1 MKTKLCLTIFAAAA
15 ALQLAPLTFAQANDD
30 QGGWQRHGRRARLLA
45 NLSSDERIKLR
56 AANQKAMADP
66 AVQAAKERAK
76 QAMKDF
82 RSLKRAAL
90 LRADPTLQ
98 PILDK
103 IPERGGKQDS

>member
-1 MKTKLCLTIFAAAA
+1 MKTKFFLTVFVTIA
-15 ALQLAPLTFAQANDD
+15 ALQLAPASFAQANDD
-30 QGGWQRHGRRARLLA
+30 QAGFQRHGRRAHLLA
-45 NLSSDERIKLR
+45 NLSADERMKLR

>member
-15 ALQLAPLTFAQANDD
+15 ALQLAPLTFAQAKDD
-30 QGGWQRHGRRARLLA
+30 QAGWQRHGRRAHLLA
-45 NLSSDERIKLR
+45 NLSADERVKLR

-66 AVQAAKERAK
+66 AVQAAKERAR
-76 QAMKDF
+76 QARKDF

-90 LRADPTLQ
+90 LRADPSLQ

>member
-1 MKTKLCLTIFAAAA
+1 M
-15 ALQLAPLTFAQANDD
+15 
-30 QGGWQRHGRRARLLA
+30 LA
-45 NLSSDERIKLR
+45 NLSPDERVKLR

-76 QAMKDF
+76 QAVKDF